1 MVGRQLVVHNLPVGT
16 RAGNNT
22 KFVTSHKLDE
32 IDDKGIVVSP
42 VEFKKGKIN
51 VTGEPEHIDC
61 DVVILSLGS
70 RPVNNLIKELEG
82 QYEGRVYAIGDATKI
97 GRIADA
103 TASAYKIAKELK

>member
-1 MVGRQLVVHNLPVGT
+1 M
-16 RAGNNT
+16 ANNT

-32 IDDKGIVVSP
+32 IDEKGIVVSP
-42 VEFKKGKIN
+42 VEFKKGKIK
-51 VTGEPEHIDC
+51 VTGDPEHIDC

-70 RPVNNLIKELEG
+70 RPVNNLMKDLEG
-82 QYEGRVYAIGDATKI
+82 KYERLYAIGDATKI